1 MAKILIP
8 LASGFEEIE
17 AITNIDVLRRAGL
30 EVLTAGIGGTEIEG
44 DHGIKIKTDTTIE
57 EVKAEDLKAVVLPG
71 GMPGAA
77 NLKANSELL
86 QLIKELYA
94 EAKLCA
100 AICAAPIVLE
110 KAGILVEKQA
120 TSYPGFDKELNS
132 ANYSQE
138 RVVIDD
144 NIITGRGPGVAM
156 EFAMTIVE
164 YLIDEETK
172 RELQK
177 SMIVKN

>member
-8 LASGFEEIE
+8 LAAGFEEIE

-30 EVLTAGIGGTEIEG
+30 AVLTAGIGSKEIEG
-44 DHGIKIKTDTTIE
+44 DHGIKVKTDTTIE
-57 EVKAEDLKAVVLPG
+57 EVKVKDLKAVVLPG
-71 GMPGAA
+71 GMPGAS
-77 NLKANSELL
+77 NLRASNQLL
-86 QLIKELYA
+86 NIIKKLNE
-94 EAKLCA
+94 ENNLCA

-110 KAGILVEKQA
+110 AAGILDGKKA
-120 TSYPGFDKELNS
+120 TSYPGFDKDMS
-132 ANYSQE
+132 SCNYQND
-138 RVVIDD
+138 RVVIDG
-144 NIITGRGPGVAM
+144 NLITGRGPGVSM

-177 SMIVKN
+177 SMLVKN

>member
-30 EVLTAGIGGTEIEG
+30 EVLTAGIGSKEIEG
-44 DHGIKIKTDTTIE
+44 DHGIKVKTDTTIE
-57 EVKAEDLKAVVLPG
+57 EVKVEDLKAVVLPG
-71 GMPGAA
+71 GMPGAS
-77 NLKANSELL
+77 NLRDSNQLLNIIKKLSE
-86 QLIKELYA
+86 EN
-94 EAKLCA
+94 KLCA

-110 KAGILVEKQA
+110 AAGILDGKKA
-120 TSYPGFDKELNS
+120 TSYPGFDKDMS
-132 ANYSQE
+132 SCNYQND
-138 RVVIDD
+138 RVVIDG
-144 NIITGRGPGVAM
+144 NLITGRGPGVAM

-164 YLIDEETK
+164 CLIDEETK